1 MKLLNKVHSSTS
13 ALLTKLRAGTRRNV
27 ALVWVG
33 VSICSASLVFAAVGH
48 RTAGPRSPAGMEQPP
63 SAVEVTPVRQVA
75 NPPEVELVTILPY
88 GFDPP
93 KISRPNGHFI
103 VVMDNRSGL
112 DGLSLTLT
120 AESTP
125 SVVLL
130 SKQLTLSELDG
141 YNSLDLSPGHYAL
154 REANHPEWSCV
165 VEIAP

>member
-1 MKLLNKVHSSTS
+1 MS
-13 ALLTKLRAGTRRNV
+13 ALLTKLRTGTRRNT
-27 ALVWVG
+27 ALVLVG
-33 VSICSASLVFAAVGH
+33 IPICCAAMVFATVGH
-48 RTAGPRSPAGMEQPP
+48 STGVPGFPAG
-63 SAVEVTPVRQVA
+63 VERPAAAGFEARPTQPVRQVA

-93 KISRPNGHFI
+93 KISRPNGPFI

-120 AESTP
+120 PESTP

-141 YNSLDLSPGHYAL
+141 YNSLDLSPGHYIL
-154 REANHPEWSCV
+154 KEAGHPEWSCS
-165 VEIAP
+165 VEIVP